1 MCVLVCVCVCVCC
14 HPETVVLYRLVWPL
28 SLLEVTDCWVTDCVG
43 VTDQGKEKLDFLK
56 HARLVWPS
64 LKRSPGSGRRPPSL
78 LLLVSLKTW
87 PSAFVC
93 LCVCVCVRRCSSLC
107 VCVCVCLRP
116 STDNKYTSSCGRDK
130 GLTSLYNTIV
140 SNHLPPPHTH
150 A

>member
-1 MCVLVCVCVCVCC
+1 MPQVIEHDQSHHQGQSLLTCLYSLCDVCACVCVCVCC

-78 LLLVSLKTW
+78 LLLVSLQTW

-93 LCVCVCVRRCSSLC
+93 LCVCVCSEVLITLC
-107 VCVCVCLRP
+107 VCVCV
-116 STDNKYTSSCGRDK
+116 SS
-130 GLTSLYNTIV
+130 
-140 SNHLPPPHTH
+140 